1 MKVKKPSRS
10 NLRRIFLL
18 VLPAVLLGIPGR
30 LDAQEF
36 TITLHQIAADNS
48 GGGMDAELKDIKKD
62 LERLNYNTFR
72 LEKTDKIKCEP
83 GEEITLELLGENR
96 LVIEPQGF
104 QDDKIRLKVKL
115 SPADSRDRLM
125 MDGVVGI
132 PDGGTFLIGGPSY
145 GKGVLILA
153 FTASL

>member
-1 MKVKKPSRS
+1 MKVKKSSRS
-10 NLRRIFLL
+10 HLSRIFLL
-18 VLPAVLLGIPGR
+18 VLPAVLLGIPGP

-36 TITLHQIAADNS
+36 TITIHQIAADNS

-72 LEKTDKIKCEP
+72 LEKTDKIKCET
-83 GEEITLELLGENR
+83 GEEKSLELLGENR
-96 LVIEPQGF
+96 LVIQPQGF
-104 QDDKIRLKVKL
+104 QDNKIRLKVKL
-115 SPADSRDRLM
+115 GPADSRDRLM
-125 MDGVVGI
+125 DGVLGI